1 MKFIH
6 MMSVGKLFLESLAY
20 RLSYLFLSAV

>member
-6 MMSVGKLFLESLAY
+6 MMSVRKLFLESLAY